1 MLFLFVSDEI
11 LEYILN
17 LIPRTLQRF
26 TGVHARL
33 REVVESHENQVS
45 RDSGLRVFPK
55 NTEAYRS
62 TVPAGQVKRV
72 HWGFCDEL

>member
-1 MLFLFVSDEI
+1 M
-11 LEYILN
+11 EYILN

-45 RDSGLRVFPK
+45 RELFVEKYNEYVRK
-55 NTEAYRS
+55 
-62 TVPAGQVKRV
+62 KM
-72 HWGFCDEL
+72 FCFSQLLYITAARIK